1 MKERII
7 PLGDRAVTVRLGDEI
22 SMDVHRKV
30 RAFTRHLE
38 IEKWPG
44 VEEWVPSFAAI
55 TIYYDPLQISLQKLK
70 ERILEDIEKIA
81 HEEEKEPRLLR
92 IPVLYGG
99 ESGPDLKGVAAFH
112 QLDVEEVIKLHT
124 EPEYI
129 VYMIGFAPGFP
140 YIGGLS
146 ERLYT
151 PRKETPDLHIPAG
164 SVAIGGQQT
173 GVYPIQSP
181 GGWHV
186 IGRTPWD
193 LFNPKQQPPSLL
205 HAGDKIK
212 FVAIDECQFEEERRN
227 IPCRC

>member
-1 MKERII
+1 MQEQII
-7 PLGDRAVTVRLGDEI
+7 PLGDRAVTIRFGEEI

-30 RAFTRHLE
+30 RAFTKHLE
-38 IEKWPG
+38 VEKWSG
-44 VEEWVPSFAAI
+44 VEEWVPSFAAV
-55 TIYYDPLQISLQKLK
+55 TLYYDPLQTTLQKLK
-70 ERILEDIEKIA
+70 ELILEDIKKMA
-81 HEEEKEPRLLR
+81 HEEEREPRLLH

-99 ESGPDLKGVAAFH
+99 ESGPDLQEVAAFH
-112 QLDVEEVIKLHT
+112 QLDVEEVIRLHT

-146 ERLYT
+146 KQLYT
-151 PRKETPDLHIPAG
+151 PRKEIPDLYIPAG

-193 LFNPKQQPPSLL
+193 LFNPRHQPPSLL

-212 FVAIDECQFEEERRN
+212 FVAIDERQFNKERGN
-227 IPCRC
+227 APWQC

>member
-1 MKERII
+1 MKII

-22 SMDVHRKV
+22 SSDVHRKV
-30 RAFTRHLE
+30 RAFTRGLA

-44 VEEWVPSFAAI
+44 VEEWVPSFAAV
-55 TIYYDPLQISLQKLK
+55 TLYYEPLQTNFQTLK
-70 ERILEDIEKIA
+70 ERILEEIEKIVY
-81 HEEEKEPRLLR
+81 EEEREPRLLH

-99 ESGPDLKGVAAFH
+99 ESGPDLQEVAAFH
-112 QLDVEEVIKLHT
+112 HLEVEDVIRLHT
-124 EPEYI
+124 EPEYV

-146 ERLYT
+146 KQLYT
-151 PRKETPDLHIPAG
+151 PRKETPNLHIPAG

-193 LFNPKQQPPSLL
+193 LFHLKHQPPSLL

-212 FVAIDECQFEEERRN
+212 FVAVDERQFEEERGSTTWQ
-227 IPCRC
+227 C

>member
-1 MKERII
+1 MKEQII

-38 IEKWPG
+38 IEKWQG

-55 TIYYDPLQISLQKLK
+55 TIYYDPLQINLQKLT
-70 ERILEDIEKIA
+70 ELILEDIEKIA
-81 HEEEKEPRLLR
+81 HEQEGEPRLLH

-99 ESGPDLKGVAAFH
+99 ESGSDLKEVAAFH
-112 QLDVEEVIKLHT
+112 QLDVEEVIRLHT

-146 ERLYT
+146 KQLYT

-193 LFNPKQQPPSLL
+193 LFNPKHQPPSLL

-212 FVAIDECQFEEERRN
+212 FVAIDERQFEEERGN
-227 IPCRC
+227 TPWQC